1 MPPENKEEQYKHMG
15 FPTMKRKKLHFKSI
29 EFFSVC
35 ITKYFMP
42 VICRVLSEDNE
53 DFSGLK
59 QALNKFMKRVQ
70 DKLELED
77 WGPRLIVNNQENFQ

>member
-1 MPPENKEEQYKHMG
+1 MG